1 MGPDHL
7 DITGAVLVVHRRI
20 RLLLHGVLPG
30 AREDISRRQGALAGG
45 QPLPRNHDRVV
56 SAVLRLRSDARGR
69 STWFWVV
76 AVPVRVRA
84 NGRRGRGPLPIAV
97 ADLGAGP
104 VHGAHSIWANVAE
117 HQGRGR
123 L

>member
-1 MGPDHL
+1 MGRDHL
-7 DITGAVLVVHRRI
+7 DLTGAMLVVHPRI
-20 RLLLHGVLPG
+20 RLLLHDVLPG

-45 QPLPRNHDRVV
+45 QPVPRNHDRVIP
-56 SAVLRLRSDARGR
+56 AVLRLRSDARGR

-84 NGRRGRGPLPIAV
+84 DGRRRRGALPTAV

-104 VHGAHSIWANVAE
+104 VHGARSIWANVAE
-117 HQGRGR
+117 HQG
-123 L
+123 